1 MELADYLNLLRKRWL
16 PIVAL
21 TLLGAFGA
29 LAFSLL
35 VTPIYTAQSQVFV
48 ATRGGDNAGTG
59 DLLQGAN
66 FTVRQVRSY
75 TQLVASPRVLQPVI
89 NELGLEDTPIEL
101 AKRVRAES
109 PLDTVLI
116 NVSADDPSPVRAAE
130 IANTTAT
137 SLANVVR
144 ELEAPAAGGTSPVEI
159 STVRE
164 AAIPERPSSPNTLL
178 NLALG
183 TLLGFAAGIALAVL
197 REVLDTRIR
206 DTSTVE
212 QLTDAPVLGAIAYD
226 AEASQSPLIVHGSPQ
241 SPRAESFRRLRTN
254 LQFLE
259 FAGKNRALVITSS
272 LPTEG
277 KSTTAVNLA
286 ITLAQAGQRVALVDA
301 DLRRPSVA
309 DYLGVEGSVGL
320 TTVLIGRAQLDDV
333 IQPWGNGNIDVIA
346 SGRIPPN
353 PSELLG
359 SPQMAELVAELNAR
373 YDVVLI
379 DTSPLLPVTDGA
391 ILARLVGGAI
401 LVVGANTVHKAQV
414 TQALESL
421 EAVGAPVLGIVVNRV
436 VLSGTSS
443 YGYSYYQYSSMD
455 DTKKPAEDDGKRKRF
470 GRRATRKAIAEYPGA
485 SESRSHRTTITSN
498 TPVVSELQPQTQS
511 TRVLGKR
518 VVSETVT
525 EFDEPTVTGGT
536 PITPGLIIGAPTTV
550 EEIETVSD
558 GSGAYV
564 NSTITPPLAGS
575 RVFAPVHEDDTAQ
588 FAGVGAGSVSFDDLT
603 AGRTGK

>member
-21 TLLGAFGA
+21 TLLGAFSA
-29 LAFSLL
+29 LAISLL
-35 VTPIYTAQSQVFV
+35 LTPTYTAQSQVFV
-48 ATRGGDNAGTG
+48 STRGGDNTGTG

-89 NELGLEDTPIEL
+89 NELGLEDTPLEL
-101 AKRVRAES
+101 SERVRAES

-116 NVSADDPSPVRAAE
+116 NVSADDPSPIRAAE
-130 IANTTAT
+130 IANATAT

-159 STVRE
+159 STVRQ
-164 AAIPERPSSPNTLL
+164 AAIPEDPSSPNTLL

-183 TLLGFAAGIALAVL
+183 TLLGFAVGIVIAIL

-206 DTSTVE
+206 DTNAVE

-226 AEASQSPLIVHGSPQ
+226 AEATQSPLIVHGSPQ

-277 KSTTAVNLA
+277 KSTTSVNLA

-333 IQPWGNGNIDVIA
+333 IQPWGNGNIDVIT

-359 SPQMAELVAELNAR
+359 SPQMAELVAELNSR

-436 VLSGTSS
+436 VLTGTST
-443 YGYSYYQYSSMD
+443 YGYSYYGYPSMD
-455 DTKKPAEDDGKRKRF
+455 DTGKPVETETTKRKRF
-470 GRRATRKAIAEYPGA
+470 GRRAAKKAIAEYPGA
-485 SESRSHRTTITSN
+485 SESRSHRTTITAA
-498 TPVVSELQPQTQS
+498 TPIVADPAARLSKPVSSPTPS
-511 TRVLGKR
+511 TEIVTTT
-518 VVSETVT
+518 ETVK
-525 EFDEPTVTGGT
+525 VS
-536 PITPGLIIGAPTTV
+536 PGLIFGGSDETAELAALS
-550 EEIETVSD
+550 EEV
-558 GSGAYV
+558 GPYV
-564 NSTITPPLAGS
+564 NSNFTPLAS
-575 RVFAPVHEDDTAQ
+575 STVYEEDVVESEPQ
-588 FAGVGAGSVSFDDLT
+588 FAGVGAGGPSFDDIT
-603 AGRTGK
+603 SGRAN